1 MENLEFY
8 NKFRSVPKDAQK
20 EIGAGRLKGFTDIN
34 PMWRIKILTETF
46 GPCGIGWYTEIINK
60 WSENTVNEI
69 AVFVEIN
76 LYIKIENEWSKP
88 IYGIGGSK
96 LLMQESKGPYTSDEA
111 YKMAYTDAISIA
123 CKALGVGA
131 DIYYSKDRTKY
142 SSEETEIRDS
152 SEETEIRDSSEET
165 EIRDSSIILAAI
177 SEINNSTTLA
187 QITKIWND
195 NKKYDASKAL
205 ALAITRRR
213 KELGI

>member
-60 WSENTVNEI
+60 WSENTGNEI

-142 SSEETEIRDS
+142 SV
-152 SEETEIRDSSEET
+152 EET

-205 ALAITRRR
+205 ALAITNRR

>member
-60 WSENTVNEI
+60 WSENTGNEI

-152 SEETEIRDSSEET
+152 S
-165 EIRDSSIILAAI
+165 IILAAI

-195 NKKYDASKAL
+195 NKKYNASKAL
-205 ALAITRRR
+205 ALAITNRR
-213 KELGI
+213 KKLGI

>member
-60 WSENTVNEI
+60 WSENTGNEI

-152 SEETEIRDSSEET
+152 S
-165 EIRDSSIILAAI
+165 IILAAI

>member
-8 NKFRSVPKDAQK
+8 NKFRSVPEDAQK

-60 WSENTVNEI
+60 WSENTGNEI

-142 SSEETEIRDS
+142 S
-152 SEETEIRDSSEET
+152 EET

-205 ALAITRRR
+205 ALAITNRR

>member
-60 WSENTVNEI
+60 WSENTGNEI

-142 SSEETEIRDS
+142 SS
-152 SEETEIRDSSEET
+152 SSEET

-205 ALAITRRR
+205 ALAITNRR
-213 KELGI
+213 KKLGI

>member
-60 WSENTVNEI
+60 WSENTGNEI

-152 SEETEIRDSSEET
+152 S
-165 EIRDSSIILAAI
+165 IILAAI

-205 ALAITRRR
+205 ALAITNRR
-213 KELGI
+213 KKLGI

>member
-60 WSENTVNEI
+60 WSENTGNEI

-142 SSEETEIRDS
+142 SA
-152 SEETEIRDSSEET
+152 EET

-195 NKKYDASKAL
+195 NKKYDDASKAL
-205 ALAITRRR
+205 ALAITNRR

>member
-60 WSENTVNEI
+60 WSENTGNEI

-142 SSEETEIRDS
+142 SS
-152 SEETEIRDSSEET
+152 SEET

-205 ALAITRRR
+205 ALAITKRR

>member
-8 NKFRSVPKDAQK
+8 NKFRSVPQDAQK

-60 WSENTVNEI
+60 WSENTGNEI

-152 SEETEIRDSSEET
+152 S
-165 EIRDSSIILAAI
+165 IILAAI

-195 NKKYDASKAL
+195 NKKYDVSKAL
-205 ALAITRRR
+205 ALAITNRR
-213 KELGI
+213 KKLGI

>member
-152 SEETEIRDSSEET
+152 S
-165 EIRDSSIILAAI
+165 IILAAI

>member
-60 WSENTVNEI
+60 WSENTGNEI

-142 SSEETEIRDS
+142 S
-152 SEETEIRDSSEET
+152 EET

-205 ALAITRRR
+205 ALAITNRR

>member
-60 WSENTVNEI
+60 WSENTGNEI

-142 SSEETEIRDS
+142 SA
-152 SEETEIRDSSEET
+152 EET

-205 ALAITRRR
+205 ALAITNRR

>member
-60 WSENTVNEI
+60 WSENTGNEI

-152 SEETEIRDSSEET
+152 S
-165 EIRDSSIILAAI
+165 IILAAI

-205 ALAITRRR
+205 ALAITNRR

>member
-34 PMWRIKILTETF
+34 PMWRLKILTETF

-60 WSENTVNEI
+60 WSENTGNEI

-142 SSEETEIRDS
+142 SA
-152 SEETEIRDSSEET
+152 EET

-195 NKKYDASKAL
+195 NKKYDDASKAL
-205 ALAITRRR
+205 ALAITNRR

>member
-60 WSENTVNEI
+60 WSENTGNEI

-142 SSEETEIRDS
+142 SS
-152 SEETEIRDSSEET
+152 SEET

-205 ALAITRRR
+205 ALAITNRR

>member
-20 EIGAGRLKGFTDIN
+20 EIEAGRLKGFTDIN

-46 GPCGIGWYTEIINK
+46 GPCGIGWYTEVINK
-60 WSENTVNEI
+60 WSENTGNEI

-152 SEETEIRDSSEET
+152 S
-165 EIRDSSIILAAI
+165 IILAAI

-205 ALAITRRR
+205 ALAITNRR

>member
-60 WSENTVNEI
+60 WSENTGNEI

-142 SSEETEIRDS
+142 ST
-152 SEETEIRDSSEET
+152 EET

-205 ALAITRRR
+205 ALAITNRR